1 MRELVDTPAG
11 LGGLVVLAFAAAA
24 WAADLFGFLS
34 SPKHE
39 SATAFGTAEWAD
51 KAELKRSGLF
61 ASEGLILGR
70 HGKRLLRL
78 STDRHLLT
86 LAPTR
91 AGKGVSSII
100 PNLLTYRGS
109 VFVVDVKGENAAI
122 AARRRRAMGQA
133 VHVLDPWGISGVKSC
148 AFNPL
153 DLIDLRSPDVA
164 EDAAMLAD
172 ALVYGRDGDSH
183 WDDEARALLVGLI
196 LHVASIEPAGTRTL
210 AKVRELVALPPD
222 DFAVLLD
229 DMALNLSAHGLVARC
244 AHRLRQKADRERS
257 GVVST
262 AQAHTHF
269 LDSPRMAQVMG
280 GSDFEMA
287 DLKRKRVSVF
297 VVLPA
302 ERIATFNRWLRLMVG
317 FALTAM
323 ARTPGKPARPVL
335 FLLDEFAALGRLS
348 AVETAMGLMA
358 GYGAQLWPILQDLSQ
373 LKGLYGERWRSFVA
387 NAGVVQAFNVSDPLT
402 AEQLSAML
410 GKRTA
415 TVRSVS
421 SSSRGGKREG
431 TGSTN
436 FSSVARPLLLPDE
449 IMRLPADKE
458 ILFVQGR
465 RPVLATKPLYFADSE
480 FRGLF
485 DANPWRSTTLKM
497 KGAPP

>member
-1 MRELVDTPAG
+1 MGALADSSAS
-11 LGGLVVLAFAAAA
+11 LGGIFILALAVAA
-24 WAADLFGFLS
+24 WAADFLGLLS
-34 SPKHE
+34 LPKHE

-51 KAELKRSGLF
+51 KAELRRIGLTGGQ
-61 ASEGLILGR
+61 GLIVGR
-70 HGKRLLRL
+70 QGRRLLRL
-78 STDRHLLT
+78 ATDRHLLT

-91 AGKGVSSII
+91 SGKGVSSII
-100 PNLLTYRGS
+100 PNLLTYPGS

-122 AARRRRAMGQA
+122 TARRRRAMGQA

-164 EDAAMLAD
+164 EDAALLAD
-172 ALVYGRDGDSH
+172 ALVIERGGGDSH
-183 WDDEARALLVGLI
+183 WDDEARALLAGLI
-196 LHVASIEPAGTRTL
+196 LHVASIEPQATRTL

-222 DFAVLLD
+222 QFGELLD
-229 DMALNLSAHGLVARC
+229 DMSVNLSAHGLVARC
-244 AHRLRQKADRERS
+244 AYRLRQKADRERS

-280 GSDFEMA
+280 GSDFNLA

-302 ERIATFNRWLRLMVG
+302 ERISTFNRWLRLMVG
-317 FALTAM
+317 EALTAM
-323 ARTPGKPARPVL
+323 ARTPGKPSRPVL
-335 FLLDEFAALGRLS
+335 FLLDEFAVLGRLAS
-348 AVETAMGLMA
+348 VETAMGLMA

-373 LKGLYGERWRSFVA
+373 LKVLYGERWRTFVA
-387 NAGVVQAFNVSDPLT
+387 NAGLVQAFNVADPLT
-402 AEQLSAML
+402 AEHLSSML
-410 GKRTA
+410 GRRTA

-421 SSSRGGKREG
+421 ASSRAGRRDGAGSSS
-431 TGSTN
+431 
-436 FSSVARPLLLPDE
+436 FSSVGRPLLLPDE
-449 IMRLPADKE
+449 IMRLPADKQ

-465 RPVLATKPLYFADSE
+465 KPVLATKPLYFADAE

-485 DANPWRSTTLKM
+485 DANPWRLGQA
-497 KGAPP
+497 KGAKP